1 MRRASHD
8 QNGSVRSD
16 ALLTTAKILVG
27 RAHEMAVIPSRV
39 RALELAKIVLQD
51 APAFGTLEMRDE
63 KVLEALRAADIGL
76 ATFRKALSEAR
87 KDLIRKP
94 TVRPRKRKNVAL
106 ERERVSEGDPPTP
119 MRAATATLET
129 SVVANIERSLL

>member
-8 QNGSVRSD
+8 QNGSVSSD

-27 RAHEMAVIPSRV
+27 RAHEMAVVPSRV

-106 ERERVSEGDPPTP
+106 ERVSEGDPPTP
-119 MRAATATLET
+119 MRADTATLET